1 MEEVRTTGTYR
12 EFKAIL
18 DKDFRT
24 AAETFVHIGYMLK
37 LARDTEVLKESG
49 YNTVAAFAKAEYGL
63 SPDLTSRYMAINDR
77 YSVDGY
83 SECLEVRFQGYG
95 MSKLAEM
102 LTLPDTIIESMDPAM
117 TREDIRSVK
126 KEIEEERKISDIEVL
141 IEGQQEETR
150 ELDMLQKIMYQYF
163 YTHRQQF
170 TELGHVLNHQG
181 LMQDDAMDVLDV
193 IAPSGM
199 GVITERVQGIGKF
212 MVFLRGLDMDI
223 DVQNVRTMEK
233 DTIGWPEFIQ
243 KIQDIYIDID
253 FVDVKSAWEAAYR
266 EPYEEKKEESVRQEA
281 PKPEPWKP
289 KKPEIAPAQKTA
301 SPLVIPKGNPD
312 LKEPEKQPEKEL
324 ESIMPKPVEED
335 HAGEITEKPEE
346 QIPGQDNIENHPE
359 YLPEGYEAAA
369 KIDGEPVKAAVEPT
383 EEQRKEECHAL
394 ISMLQGNVEI
404 QNYAAALKNAR
415 HLIEHLEVLSC

>member
-37 LARDTEVLKESG
+37 LARDTEVLLESG
-49 YNTVAAFAKAEYGL
+49 YKTVAAFAKAEYGL

-83 SECLEVRFQGYG
+83 SERLETRFQGYG
-95 MSKLAEM
+95 MTKLAEM

-117 TREDIRSVK
+117 TREDIRNVK
-126 KEIEEERKISDIEVL
+126 KEIEEEKKISDIEVL

-150 ELDMLQKIMYQYF
+150 ELDMLQKIMHQYF

-170 TELGHVLNHQG
+170 VELESVLDHQG
-181 LMQDDAMDVLDV
+181 LMQEDAQDVMDV
-193 IAPSGM
+193 IAPSGI
-199 GVITERVQGIGKF
+199 GVITERIQGIGKF
-212 MVFLRGLDMDI
+212 MVFLKGLDVDI
-223 DVQNVRTMEK
+223 DIQNVRTMEK
-233 DTIGWPEFIQ
+233 ETIGWPKFIQ
-243 KIQDIYIDID
+243 EIQDIYIDSD
-253 FVDVKSAWEAAYR
+253 FADAKSAWEAAYA
-266 EPYEEKKEESVRQEA
+266 EPYEEKKEEPVQQEA

-301 SPLVIPKGNPD
+301 SPSVIPKGKPD
-312 LKEPEKQPEKEL
+312 LKEPEKEP
-324 ESIMPKPVEED
+324 ESIMPKPVEEN
-335 HAGEITEKPEE
+335 HAGEIAEKVEE

-369 KIDGEPVKAAVEPT
+369 KIDGEPVMAAVEPT
-383 EEQRKEECHAL
+383 EEQRKEECYAL
-394 ISMLQGNVEI
+394 ISMLQGNIEI
-404 QNYAAALKNAR
+404 RNYQAALKNAR
-415 HLIEHLEVLSC
+415 QMIEHLEALSC